1 MSKEHPTSK
10 LQMIP
15 IDKIEVLNP
24 RDRNTRIFDDIV
36 GNIKD
41 IGLKKPITVTP
52 RKDANGN
59 EKFLLIC
66 GEGRLKA
73 FKSLGETT
81 IPAMVVEVT
90 DEDAFIMSLAENI
103 ARRQGRTLELLAGIE
118 QLRDQ
123 GYDKKAIAQKTG
135 LGTDYV
141 SGILQLLKNG
151 EERLLIAVEGG
162 RIPLNAA
169 LTIAGAGSN
178 DKDVQAALQE
188 AYENGQLRGNHL
200 IQARKVI
207 EKRRSLG
214 RSIARGAPRK
224 VADVTSSSLIR
235 TYQNEVGRQ
244 KLMVKK
250 AEFAQQRL
258 LFVVEAMRQ
267 LLADE
272 NFTNL
277 LRAEGLDTLPKY
289 LADRVWPGGHA
300 A

>member
-1 MSKEHPTSK
+1 MSKEHPSSN

-15 IDKIEVLNP
+15 IDKIEILNP
-24 RDRNTRIFDDIV
+24 RERNSRIFDDIV
-36 GNIKD
+36 GNIKN

-52 RKDANGN
+52 RKDGDGR

-81 IPAMVVEVT
+81 IPAMVVDVS
-90 DEDAFIMSLAENI
+90 DEDGFIMSLAENI

-118 QLRDQ
+118 QMRDQ

-135 LGTDYV
+135 LGQDYV
-141 SGILQLLKNG
+141 HGILQLLKNG
-151 EERLLIAVEGG
+151 EERLLIAVESG

-169 LTIAGAGSN
+169 LAIAGAGSN
-178 DKDVQAALQE
+178 DKDIQAALQE

-224 VADVTSSSLIR
+224 VPDVTSSPRRPPKVLHLWPPKLLHP
-235 TYQNEVGRQ
+235 GRGD
-244 KLMVKK
+244 L
-250 AEFAQQRL
+250 
-258 LFVVEAMRQ
+258 
-267 LLADE
+267 
-272 NFTNL
+272 T
-277 LRAEGLDTLPKY
+277 
-289 LADRVWPGGHA
+289 H
-300 A
+300 

>member
-1 MSKEHPTSK
+1 MSKEHPSSN

-24 RDRNTRIFDDIV
+24 RDRNGRIFDDIV
-36 GNIKD
+36 GNIKN

-52 RKDANGN
+52 RKDGDGR

-81 IPAMVVEVT
+81 IPAMVVDVS
-90 DEDAFIMSLAENI
+90 DEDGFIMSLAENI

-118 QLRDQ
+118 QMRDQ

-135 LGTDYV
+135 LGQDYV
-141 SGILQLLKNG
+141 HGILQLLKNG
-151 EERLLIAVEGG
+151 EERLLIAVESG

-169 LTIAGAGSN
+169 LAIAGAGSN
-178 DKDVQAALQE
+178 DKDIQAALQE

-224 VADVTSSSLIR
+224 VPDVTSSSANFCASTSR
-235 TYQNEVGRQ
+235 SACGRFGCVCRNM
-244 KLMVKK
+244 LS
-250 AEFAQQRL
+250 AIS
-258 LFVVEAMRQ
+258 
-267 LLADE
+267 
-272 NFTNL
+272 
-277 LRAEGLDTLPKY
+277 
-289 LADRVWPGGHA
+289 
-300 A
+300 